1 MGSSSSPTIQP
12 IQQPAESVVAAVAK
26 DPEIAQN
33 TAAHEQARSRK
44 RGIASS
50 YNRYG
55 GGNTSTGSKEKLGV

>member
-1 MGSSSSPTIQP
+1 MGSSKAPSIKP
-12 IQQPAESVVAAVAK
+12 IEPAPVAAVAK

-55 GGNTSTGSKEKLGV
+55 GSSDMGNKEKLGV

>member
-1 MGSSSSPTIQP
+1 MGSSSAPTVQP
-12 IQQPAESVVAAVAK
+12 IAPAESVVAAVAK

-55 GGNTSTGSKEKLGV
+55 GGSDMGNKEKLGV